1 MTVEQTIQDIQW
13 LFGKLSARD
22 QKYLR
27 NLNRFQSNGNRREGI
42 RENYTNPLAYYVANI
57 DVDTGILPAINVGR
71 SMALTLQSKLAQTK
85 GRVFFD
91 AVNGTWET
99 VKLIRNA
106 QIYFDAFTDLDKTY
120 GKQRAAILSALVFE
134 YGVIHIDPIAK
145 GTEFIRPWEYFVDPA
160 EVSYGKVSR
169 SYIKQEQYPLSA
181 ITGKLPDSLK
191 NLLDAD
197 PHVKV
202 SYFRYYDL
210 KDKKRRD
217 FANSELVAEYPLE
230 SERNPFSVFYYQEPI
245 KGLYSTSLIDNVY
258 PNQRQID
265 DVLQRIHDALTLSPA
280 NTIYVPTGN
289 DYNIAKMISNK
300 VGNVVPYNPAA
311 GSVVVATPAPI
322 DPGYYSALEFF
333 IKQSYES
340 EGISMLSAQSKKP
353 SGVNSGVALDT
364 LQDVESER
372 FQAVLD
378 QLIDFQKSIVDI
390 MIEVFPANDDILP
403 KEKNRSNTKWKEIK
417 KAREGYSL
425 QSSLASVLS
434 KDPKVKMEQ
443 IEKLQQ
449 QGIINPYMAA
459 SLLEIPDINKAYS
472 TATASY
478 DNCNKIIERA
488 IDKDYYEFYDVVN
501 LQQLIE
507 VSVNTLLQLD
517 SVDEDP
523 EILARIVKLIS
534 IATDKLQ
541 NVENVNNP
549 PPPIQPI
556 DGGQLNSAL
565 EVVKNVN
572 MGYITPEA
580 GQALIM
586 SIGIPAD
593 QAQIMVAP
601 PAPPTVPEEIPQP
614 VPGIEPITEEGVPL

>member
-1 MTVEQTIQDIQW
+1 
-13 LFGKLSARD
+13 LYGKLSARD

-27 NLNRFQSNGNRREGI
+27 NINRFQSNGNRRESI
-42 RENYTNPLAYYVANI
+42 RENYTNPLAYYMSNV
-57 DVDTGILPAINVGR
+57 DVDTGTLPAINVGR

-91 AVNGTWET
+91 AVNGSWET

-106 QIYFDAFTDLDKTY
+106 QVYFDAFTDMDKTY
-120 GKQRAAILSALVFE
+120 SKQRSAILSALVFE
-134 YGVIHIDPIAK
+134 MGIIHIDIVTK
-145 GTEFIRPWEYFVDPA
+145 STEIIRPWEYYVDPA
-160 EVSYGKVSR
+160 EVTFGKVSR
-169 SYIKQEQYPLSA
+169 SFTKQEQYPLKA
-181 ITGKLPDSLK
+181 VQGKLTPNLKSL
-191 NLLDAD
+191 LERD
-197 PHVKV
+197 PHAKV

-210 KDKKRRD
+210 EGKKRRD
-217 FANSELVAEYPLE
+217 FVNSDAVAEYDLE
-230 SERNPFSVFYYQEPI
+230 SDINPFSIFYYQEPF
-245 KGLYSTSLIDNVY
+245 KGLYSTSLLDNVR
-258 PNQRQID
+258 PNQMQID
-265 DVLQRIHDALTLSPA
+265 DILQRIHDALTLSPA

-333 IKQSYES
+333 IRQSYES

-378 QLIDFQKSIVDI
+378 QLIQFQKDIVDI
-390 MIEVFPANDDILP
+390 MIEVFPADDDILP
-403 KEKNRSNTKWKEIK
+403 KEKNRANTKWKDIK
-417 KAREGYSL
+417 KARKNYTL

-472 TATASY
+472 TSTASY

-501 LQQLIE
+501 LQQLME
-507 VSVNTLLQLD
+507 VAVNTLLQLD

-523 EILARIVKLIS
+523 ENLARIVKLIS
-534 IATDKLQ
+534 IVTEKMQ
-541 NVENVNNP
+541 KVENVNNP
-549 PPPIQPI
+549 PPQINPI
-556 DGGQLNSAL
+556 DGGQLKSAM
-565 EVVKNVN
+565 EVVQSVN
-572 MGYITPEA
+572 AGYMSPQA

-586 SIGIPAD
+586 AVGIPAD
-593 QAQIMVAP
+593 QAQIMVSPPPPPPPELTPPPVQGIDIEQGAP
-601 PAPPTVPEEIPQP
+601 I
-614 VPGIEPITEEGVPL
+614 